1 MIMKTTITSF
11 SEGNSEKTVN
21 TVVALSIYLIVWWY
35 CVWIVD
41 MHLVLYKLIKS
52 MTPDWQFT

>member
-1 MIMKTTITSF
+1 MKTTITSF

-52 MTPDWQFT
+52 MTP